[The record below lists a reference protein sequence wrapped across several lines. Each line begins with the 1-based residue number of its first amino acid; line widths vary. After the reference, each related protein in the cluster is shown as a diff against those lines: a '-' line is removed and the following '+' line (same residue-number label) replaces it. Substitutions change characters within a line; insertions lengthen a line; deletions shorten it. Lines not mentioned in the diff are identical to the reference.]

1 MRGTFFVQGVE
12 ITLNVEGERWHQG
25 ASLKTSAT
33 LKAHNEGV
41 DLAGWSLCLVQADQ
55 RKVKKK
61 DPKAFELIEEVSLSS
76 VDSSGQGPLEHTFS
90 LTNDCLIS
98 DGTWTLA
105 LLIGPNPLE
114 NPYQASFLNLTVEP
128 WKPVSSILE
137 LFENFQRFK
146 LKSLKNKKGKKNHLE
161 AKMIAPGSKELGAVE
176 GLDLLIERLD
186 NGLGLNF
193 GFKVKKLAYGA
204 EGVKAKAEKISL
216 KKELSGKDLLSF
228 GDSLNQ
234 DQILKTFNEV
244 IEEVK
249 TKSMV

>member
-12 ITLNVEGERWHQG
+12 IVLNVEGEKWHQG
-25 ASLKTSAT
+25 ESLKTTVT
-33 LKAHNEGV
+33 LKAHNDAV
-41 DLAGWSLCLVQADQ
+41 DLKGWSLCLVQADQ

-61 DPKAFELIEEVSLSS
+61 DPKAFEIIEEVSLEGADKTGATGLDHS
-76 VDSSGQGPLEHTFS
+76 FS
-90 LTNDCLIS
+90 LKNDCLIS

-105 LLIGPNPLE
+105 LLIGPNPME
-114 NPYQASFLNLTVEP
+114 NPYQASFLNLTVAP
-128 WKPVSSILE
+128 WAPVSSLLE

-146 LKSLKNKKGKKNHLE
+146 LKSLKNKKNKLE

-176 GLDLLIERLD
+176 GLDLLFERLD
-186 NGLGLNF
+186 NGLALNF
-193 GFKVKKLAYGA
+193 SFKVKKLAYGA
-204 EGVKAKAEKISL
+204 EGVKAKAEKVTL

-234 DQILKTFNEV
+234 DHILKTFNEV